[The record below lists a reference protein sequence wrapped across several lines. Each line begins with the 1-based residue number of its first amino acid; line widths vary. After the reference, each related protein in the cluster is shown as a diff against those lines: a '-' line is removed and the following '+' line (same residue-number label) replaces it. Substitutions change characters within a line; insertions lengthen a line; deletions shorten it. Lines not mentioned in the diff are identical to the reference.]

1 MFSYEIACAAEM
13 MIYAYVFRADETQ
26 DFFTYAE
33 AAKRVPSRSSA
44 AKRALLRA
52 SQNHLITGSEFMYGP
67 SVITKAWVHPFCF
80 LKEGGK
86 MPLLDNPLKLIAM
99 KTSGFDQAQVL

>member
-52 SQNHLITGSEFMYGP
+52 SQNHLITGSEFMYGR
-67 SVITKAWVHPFCF
+67 SVITKAWVYPFCF